1 MPYGLAHHDVQ
12 PRGAPSLR
20 VRHGLEDPMPYPQ
33 NHRHETKA
41 KIVLSARRLFNR
53 YGFDGVSI
61 QRIMAEAG
69 LTHGGFY
76 KHFASKSDLYAEVMQ
91 CFFTDPEWNNGW
103 EGINVDRKAADA
115 GAQIVR
121 AYLSR
126 QHLEEIDNS
135 CPMVA
140 LPSDVARSD
149 KRAKQAFQTVFEA
162 MVDMLQRSSVKK
174 DHSSRTSALAI
185 AALCVGGMVVAR
197 ASEGHALAN
206 ELRRAAMEVA
216 LKLGGWDEDTNSKQS
231 SRRRS
236 ND

>member
-1 MPYGLAHHDVQ
+1 
-12 PRGAPSLR
+12 
-20 VRHGLEDPMPYPQ
+20 MPYPP
-33 NHRHETKA
+33 NHRQETKA

-53 YGFDGVSI
+53 FGFDGVSI
-61 QRIMAEAG
+61 QQIMADAG

-76 KHFASKSDLYAEVMQ
+76 KHFASKSDLYAEVMAR
-91 CFFTDPEWNNGW
+91 FFTDPGRNNNR
-103 EGINVDRKAADA
+103 EGASVDMKVADA

-126 QHLEEIDNS
+126 PFLEEIDNS

-149 KRAKQAFQTVFEA
+149 KKAKQAFQTAFEA
-162 MVDMLQRSSVKK
+162 MVDLLQRSSVKK

-206 ELRRAAMEVA
+206 ELRRAAMDVA
-216 LKLGGWDEDTNSKQS
+216 LKLGGWGDDTNSKQS

-236 ND
+236 NG